1 MGDNIGMAIN
11 QGEKSR
17 GSIGEQTIN
26 LKKQKFSG
34 LGTKY
39 IVAKT
44 KNKLFMFRN
53 YENDLEMLS
62 CINKRN

>member
-44 KNKLFMFRN
+44 KEQVIYVQNL
-53 YENDLEMLS
+53 
-62 CINKRN
+62 